1 MNRFELF
8 TLIYFVLDAYYEDE
22 VKTDEELNTLLSDM
36 NPFVWGDLNSAD
48 PAMYKHFCEFIGEQ
62 KITLENSLA
71 IAKNYISTID
81 YVDVTEAFSEMTD
94 EEWIIP
100 CKEYLSSNHKGADDI
115 E

>member
-22 VKTDEELNTLLSDM
+22 VKKDEKLNILLCDM

-48 PAMYKHFCEFIGEQ
+48 PAVYKHFCEFVGEQ
-62 KITLENSLA
+62 KITIENSLG
-71 IAKNYISTID
+71 IAKKYISTID
-81 YVDVTEAFSEMTD
+81 YVDVSEAFSEMTD
-94 EEWIIP
+94 EEWTVP
-100 CKEYLSSNHKGADDI
+100 CKEYLSSDHKGANNI